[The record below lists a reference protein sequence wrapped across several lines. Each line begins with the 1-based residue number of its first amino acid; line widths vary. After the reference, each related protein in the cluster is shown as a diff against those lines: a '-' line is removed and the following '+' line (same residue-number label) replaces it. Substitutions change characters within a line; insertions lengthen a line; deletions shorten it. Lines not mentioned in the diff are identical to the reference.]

1 MEQWLR
7 TIDWWSWYSLFVSLD
22 VSSWR
27 REQLH
32 EVSASFELRDYWDA
46 SMALIWSHMFVFTD
60 SEHRKVMIL
69 VLSTWTQNSIPCGCP
84 YDKCLFFFSNTISMN
99 SCNTHQWRDLGFKVN
114 FLSNFTQKH
123 FHYNL
128 MMMNCT
134 KVQIFYPCTSLL
146 RNQFEQH
153 FEVSPHTQVCFYPF
167 SLSGAYGPH
176 QPGWRMVS

>member
-1 MEQWLR
+1 
-7 TIDWWSWYSLFVSLD
+7 
-22 VSSWR
+22 
-27 REQLH
+27 
-32 EVSASFELRDYWDA
+32 
-46 SMALIWSHMFVFTD
+46 MALIWSHMFVFTD
-60 SEHRKVMIL
+60 SKHRKVMIL

-84 YDKCLFFFSNTISMN
+84 YGKCLFFFSNTISMN
-99 SCNTHQWRDLGFKVN
+99 SCNTHQSRDLGFKVN